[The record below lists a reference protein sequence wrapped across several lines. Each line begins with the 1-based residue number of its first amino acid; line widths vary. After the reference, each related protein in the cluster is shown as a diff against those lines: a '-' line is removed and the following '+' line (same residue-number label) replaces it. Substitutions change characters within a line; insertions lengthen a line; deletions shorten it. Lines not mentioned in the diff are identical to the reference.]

1 MPGGAGLTAGE
12 EGLRDLVVSQLSR
25 MMVAAVVVRQADL
38 TLWKVEPPI
47 FTLTQVSTTSS
58 HPGNPA
64 APAKLLKVDMSP
76 VPRAA
81 PSPPGAVHLLLPATI
96 TSLSPRLPSSPPT
109 LSPQCWTSSSFRRE
123 LLSTEARCSSV
134 TLYYRVSHDT
144 GCPEIWLSPRHHV
157 YKGPGT

>member
-1 MPGGAGLTAGE
+1 M
-12 EGLRDLVVSQLSR
+12 VFQLSR

-38 TLWKVEPPI
+38 NLWKVEPPI

-81 PSPPGAVHLLLPATI
+81 PSPPGAVHLLLPATM
-96 TSLSPRLPSSPPT
+96 TSLSPRLPSSPPI

-123 LLSTEARCSSV
+123 LLQHAVDGSQVQQCNIV
-134 TLYYRVSHDT
+134 LQGV
-144 GCPEIWLSPRHHV
+144 PRHWM
-157 YKGPGT
+157 PGDLAKSQASCL

>member
-1 MPGGAGLTAGE
+1 M
-12 EGLRDLVVSQLSR
+12 VFQLSR

-38 TLWKVEPPI
+38 NLWKVEPPI

-81 PSPPGAVHLLLPATI
+81 PSPPGAVHLLLPATM

-109 LSPQCWTSSSFRRE
+109 LSPWRKRMEVEDDTVAEDEMAGGLVAEGSPGLVGWAHESEGRE
-123 LLSTEARCSSV
+123 V
-134 TLYYRVSHDT
+134 
-144 GCPEIWLSPRHHV
+144 
-157 YKGPGT
+157 

>member
-1 MPGGAGLTAGE
+1 M
-12 EGLRDLVVSQLSR
+12 VFQLSR

-38 TLWKVEPPI
+38 NLWKVEPPI

-109 LSPQCWTSSSFRRE
+109 LSPHAVARHEQRLQHLQLLPAGAAVDGSQVQQCNIV
-123 LLSTEARCSSV
+123 LQGV
-134 TLYYRVSHDT
+134 
-144 GCPEIWLSPRHHV
+144 PRHWTTGNLA
-157 YKGPGT
+157 KSQASCL